1 MQQVVSGEPI
11 WKTGPRCA
19 PAVLVNLVKELF
31 YWLLSQLCREDEEVS
46 FYVIYVFIS
55 TLCCMFVV
63 IWVLIFC
70 PCTCQ
75 CGRAVTLL
83 DKFLSCAQQHR
94 VEEQH
99 NGLLSTSAVI
109 QKSQDPDP

>member
-46 FYVIYVFIS
+46 FYVIYIFIS

-75 CGRAVTLL
+75 CGRPVTLL
-83 DKFLSCAQQHR
+83 DKFLSC
-94 VEEQH
+94 
-99 NGLLSTSAVI
+99 
-109 QKSQDPDP
+109 D